1 MKALKPHI
9 NVTVAASAGSG
20 KTYLLVSRI
29 ICLLLDGSSPN
40 SIVAITFT
48 RKAAGE
54 MAERLNERLYELAS
68 IDEQQLVDK
77 LQDLGLGSSYNERA
91 RLLYETLLLNPQSV
105 KITTF
110 HAFCHDLLQ
119 RFPLEAGINP
129 GFELLESSTLLKYQA
144 WQRLLDSANKQ
155 SASKKP
161 FSDINIALDH
171 LFNECSDSDSVEELL
186 LNDFLEHRS
195 DWWAFTENQ
204 LDPVAYATKKMR
216 DTLKLETQP
225 CETLSLTDLIRQQ
238 LKQFSSLLE
247 KHQNK
252 TNAGFV
258 LILNTL
264 LEHTQFDIDRMKT
277 LHGVFFTTAKKPT
290 LRKRTP
296 KSVQAKSMGEAGED
310 TFIAL
315 HHSLSQTLDDLLDRL
330 YREKTATISHAWYTL
345 GNQLLTHFQTI
356 KHEQNCLDF
365 ADLEWQVYKLLS
377 DSEQAHWL
385 QYKLDQRI
393 DHILI
398 DEFQDTNPTQ
408 WQLLYPL
415 LEEITG
421 QTERQRS
428 VFIVGDGKQSI
439 YRFRRAAPD
448 LFIAAQSWLKEQPAP
463 HHALRLDKSRRSSP
477 AIINLVNHVFST
489 TQPEDTTRLGDATPL
504 GEKLVDFQHHETV
517 HHDLWG
523 RTELL
528 PLITNDTSDD
538 AEASDQSAIDDTLR
552 NPLVTPREVETD
564 ERYQQEGQLIAQ
576 KISAL
581 IENNTAITDNG
592 ITRAIHHG
600 DIMILV
606 KKRRHVADY
615 ENALLTAEIPFI
627 GTQRKSLLSTLEIQD
642 MLSLCNTLLTPHSN
656 LALAVVLRSPIFACS
671 DKDLGL
677 LATASDD
684 KTLSWYARLALLEQ
698 ASPTLQRAYALLTKW
713 SALTG
718 KLPVHDLLDHIYHQG
733 NIIARYR
740 ASLPPH
746 YMARSKANL
755 TRFIELAL
763 EIDSG
768 RYPSL
773 QKFIY
778 RLELL
783 QKRNESPNESLL
795 SGNKQAVRLLTIHSA
810 KGLEAPVVFI
820 ADAGNQAS
828 RHRRHHSLIDWPA
841 DKQQPDYFFLSGMYR
856 DSISKRLIDSDK
868 EKESV
873 EDANLLYVAMTRAR
887 QLLFISAVEPKGK
900 GDWKNSWYQQIA
912 QQITEQIDSEFDA
925 SRGWSAE
932 TGTQPQINT
941 QANKGSA
948 ENIVASNSNKKT
960 EQYYDYVAITP
971 QAYVTPET
979 NQTLAREE
987 NINADAMAYGNTI
1000 HRLLE
1005 LLSSN
1010 RLHSSSTAD
1019 DVAHQLR
1026 IMPHDFD
1033 IAACWQNALAV
1044 YTTPELQACFD
1055 ATHYQNAYNEVSV
1068 NTIDAQGKPRFGI
1081 IDRLIINDK
1090 SALIIDYKSRQYL
1103 SDNLEQ
1109 LAQGHREQLSR
1120 YRAAVKLL
1128 WPDKTVSAAILFTAQ
1143 KKLVKLTF

>member
-1 MKALKPHI
+1 MLALKSHI
-9 NVTVAASAGSG
+9 NVTVSASAGSG

-29 ICLLLDGSSPN
+29 ICLLLDGSAPN

-68 IDEQQLVDK
+68 IDEQQLIDK
-77 LQDLGLGSSYNERA
+77 LQALDLDSSYSERA

-119 RFPLEAGINP
+119 RFPLEANINP
-129 GFELLESSTLLKYQA
+129 GFELLESSTLLKHQA
-144 WQRLLDSANKQ
+144 WQRLLNGAR
-155 SASKKP
+155 KK
-161 FSDINIALDH
+161 SSNNLNTALDH
-171 LFNECSDSDSVEELL
+171 LFNECSNPNSVEELL

-204 LDPVAYATKKMR
+204 RDPVAYATRKIR
-216 DTLKLETQP
+216 DVLQLETQSY
-225 CETLSLTDLIRQQ
+225 ETLSLSDSLREQ
-238 LKQFSSLLE
+238 LKQFSLLLE
-247 KHQNK
+247 KNKNK
-252 TNAGFV
+252 TNSGFA
-258 LILNTL
+258 LTLNTL
-264 LEHTQFDIDRMKT
+264 LTHMQFDIDKLQT
-277 LHGVFFTTAKKPT
+277 LHAIFFTTDKNPT
-290 LRKRTP
+290 LRKRNP
-296 KSVQAKSMGEAGED
+296 SKAQAKRMGETNED
-310 TFIAL
+310 TFITL
-315 HHSLSQTLDDLLDRL
+315 HHSLSQTVADLLDRL
-330 YREKTATISHAWYTL
+330 YREKTAMISHAWYTV
-345 GNQLLTHFQTI
+345 GNQLLTFFQTI

-365 ADLEWQVYKLLS
+365 SDLEWQVYKLLS
-377 DSEQAHWL
+377 NSEQSHWV

-408 WQLLYPL
+408 WQMLYPL

-448 LFIAAQSWLKEQPAP
+448 LFIAAQSWLEKQPAP
-463 HHALRLDKSRRSSP
+463 HHALRLDQSRRSSP
-477 AIINLVNHVFST
+477 AIINLVNQVFSGARTEGT
-489 TQPEDTTRLGDATPL
+489 TPEGSLAIKGK
-504 GEKLVDFQHHETV
+504 KLVDFQAHDTV
-517 HHDLWG
+517 HQDLWG
-523 RTELL
+523 HTELL
-528 PLITNDTSDD
+528 PLIANEIPEEKEVSG
-538 AEASDQSAIDDTLR
+538 QSNIDHTLR
-552 NPLVTPREVETD
+552 NPLVTPREVDID

-581 IENNTAITDNG
+581 IKNNTAITDNG
-592 ITRAIHHG
+592 IARAIDYG

-615 ENALLTAEIPFI
+615 ENALLAADIPFI

-671 DKDLGL
+671 DKDLST
-677 LATASDD
+677 LAAASND

-698 ASPTLQRAYALLTKW
+698 PSTTLARACTLLTQW
-713 SALTG
+713 HTLTG
-718 KLPVHDLLDHIYHQG
+718 KLPVHDLLDRIYHQG
-733 NIIARYR
+733 NIIARYM

-746 YMARSKANL
+746 YVAKVKANL

-783 QKRNESPNESLL
+783 QKRKESPDELLL
-795 SGNKQAVRLLTIHSA
+795 SGNKQAVKLLTIHSA

-820 ADAGNQAS
+820 ADTGNQAS
-828 RHRRHHSLIDWPA
+828 RNQRHHSLIDWPA
-841 DKQQPDYFFLSGMYR
+841 NKQQPDYFFLSSMYR
-856 DSISKRLIDSDK
+856 DSISKRLIESDK
-868 EKESV
+868 QKESV

-887 QLLFISAVEPKGK
+887 QLLFISAVEPKK
-900 GDWKNSWYQQIA
+900 GDWKNSWYGHIA
-912 QQITEQIDSEFDA
+912 QQVAQQSNSEFDT

-932 TGTQPQINT
+932 TGTQAAPM
-941 QANKGSA
+941 NKG
-948 ENIVASNSNKKT
+948 NPGIVESLTLSSSNQTT
-960 EQYYDYVAITP
+960 EQWHDYTPIAIQDSVSP
-971 QAYVTPET
+971 SQ
-979 NQTLAREE
+979 EE
-987 NINADAMAYGNTI
+987 EHATAPDVQESLDTDAIIYGNTT

-1005 LLSSN
+1005 LLSSD
-1010 RLHSSSTAD
+1010 RLHASSTAD
-1019 DVAHQLR
+1019 EVIRQLR
-1026 IMPHDFD
+1026 GLPHGFD
-1033 IAACWQNALAV
+1033 ITTCWQDALAV
-1044 YTTPELQACFD
+1044 YTAAELQACFD
-1055 ATHYQNAYNEVSV
+1055 ATHYQNAYNEVNV
-1068 NTIDAQGKPRFGI
+1068 NAIDSQGQQRFGV
-1081 IDRLIINDK
+1081 IDRLVVDDK
-1090 SALIIDYKSRQYL
+1090 SALIIDYKSRQHL
-1103 SDNLEQ
+1103 PDDLEQ
-1109 LAQGHREQLSR
+1109 LAQEHREQLSR

-1128 WPDKTVSAAILFTAQ
+1128 WPDKTVSAAILFTTQ